1 MTQHKPQSRLDRLIS
16 LLSTGTTELSRKSAA
31 EQIAEL
37 ACASFKTG
45 LDFEETNSFLLC
57 LLFRRA
63 IGIIYIFLVNIEA
76 DARAI
81 MIRDKR

>member
-1 MTQHKPQSRLDRLIS
+1 MRLLKPV
-16 LLSTGTTELSRKSAA
+16 
-31 EQIAEL
+31 
-37 ACASFKTG
+37 
-45 LDFEETNSFLLC
+45 LDFEETDSFLLC